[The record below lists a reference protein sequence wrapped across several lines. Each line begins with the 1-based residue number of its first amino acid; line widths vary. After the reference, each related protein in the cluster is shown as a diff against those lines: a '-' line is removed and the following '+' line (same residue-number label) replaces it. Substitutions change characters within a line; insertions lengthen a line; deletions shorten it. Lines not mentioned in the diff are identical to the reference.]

1 MPRLDA
7 RFAALGAL
15 ILLTL
20 IWSYN
25 WIVMKQ
31 VLRFAGPFDFAAL
44 RYVFGSAVLFAILI
58 VRGDSLRPP
67 PLVQTLLIGLAQTTG
82 FQALVQLALVH
93 GGAGKTA
100 LLAFTM
106 PFWSVLLAWLL
117 IAERPLRRQVLSLAM
132 ALAGLV
138 LILEPWRD
146 FGSAPSAALAIGGGM
161 CWATGVVLSKR
172 LFARNQT
179 GVLSLTAWQMLA
191 GTVGLVLIAL
201 VADEPPVQWSHYF
214 IGALIYNGV
223 LSSGLAW
230 LLWSFI
236 VERLPT
242 PIASLSSLSIPIT
255 GVLLAWWL
263 LGERVSAIEGC
274 GIVLVA
280 TALLVVNARR
290 RQAARLQSPEPDR
303 GRMFVAK
310 QPKPFVPDR

>member
-15 ILLTL
+15 VLLTL

-31 VLRFAGPFDFAAL
+31 VLRYAGPFDFAAL
-44 RYVFGSAVLFAILI
+44 RYVFGSAVLFTVLA
-58 VRGDSLRPP
+58 VRGDPLHPP
-67 PLVQTLLIGLAQTTG
+67 PLLQTMLIGLAQTTG

-93 GGAGKTA
+93 GGAGRTA

-117 IAERPLRRQVLSLAM
+117 IAERPSRRQVLSLAM

-138 LILEPWRD
+138 LILEPWHEL
-146 FGSAPSAALAIGGGM
+146 GGAPSAALAIGGGV

-172 LFARNQT
+172 LFARGQV

-191 GTVGLVLIAL
+191 GTVGLVLIAV

-214 IGALIYNGV
+214 IGALIYNGI
-223 LSSGLAW
+223 LSSGIAW

-263 LGERVSAIEGC
+263 LGEHVSALEGC
-274 GIVLVA
+274 GVVLIA

-290 RQAARLQSPEPDR
+290 RSATERY
-303 GRMFVAK
+303 
-310 QPKPFVPDR
+310 KPFAPD